1 MKFVY
6 EFEPELEYHFDVDES
21 AVKEALTNIIIDRF
35 VTAEIS
41 EEAEKQVREMVSEL
55 IDSKEKELAKW
66 YYDELKE
73 VFYNEARERCY
84 CD

>member
-1 MKFVY
+1 MEFVY

-41 EEAEKQVREMVSEL
+41 EEAENQVREMVSEL
-55 IDSKEKELAKW
+55 IDGNENELAKW
-66 YYDELKE
+66 YYEELKE
-73 VFYNEARERCY
+73 AFYDEARKECSY
-84 CD
+84 D